1 MKKLCILSIVTALAM
16 VLGNAPVAM
25 AKGPVGDSVTIGW
38 YEDATRYNPD
48 GSISQSWANDGPFSA
63 EFIRTGKAYHLADIQ
78 QYYNTTVAQL
88 SGSLIISGTGKLSG
102 HATYLS
108 PFSGLPIRDRFH
120 GEVNIDIDSETMT
133 GNYTQWSYAF
143 GSEEEVLSWY
153 PNAVPDDED
162 CCWLLGYTIYTAH

>member
-1 MKKLCILSIVTALAM
+1 MKKLSILLVVTALAM
-16 VLGNAPVAM
+16 VLSNAPVVI
-25 AKGPVGDSVTIGW
+25 AKGPVADSVTIGW

-48 GSISQSWANDGPFSA
+48 GSVRQSWSNDGPFFA
-63 EFIRTGKAYHLADIQ
+63 ELIKTGKAYHFAEIQ
-78 QYYNTTVAQL
+78 QYYNTTLAQL
-88 SGSLIISGTGKLSG
+88 SGSLVISGTGKLSG

-120 GEVNIDIDSETMT
+120 GEVTIDIDSETMA

-143 GSEEEVLSWY
+143 GSEEEVLTWY

-162 CCWLLGYTIYTAH
+162 CCWLLGYTVYTAH